1 LEGCYR
7 RFIEGFFYSNSIDMV
22 EIEKRQNETRE
33 CEESFQEL
41 KRRTIA

>member
-1 LEGCYR
+1 
-7 RFIEGFFYSNSIDMV
+7 MV
-22 EIEKRQNETRE
+22 EIEKRQNEIRE